1 MLIFY
6 GPNPILRVE
15 DRNFTGLKKNKAG
28 EGFSNLP
35 FFGVFKAEHVEKEV
49 VWEIF
54 SRTFNFEGFIFS
66 AEKTQSPGIS

>member
-1 MLIFY
+1 MVLIQSY
-6 GPNPILRVE
+6 ELRTE
-15 DRNFTGLKKNKAG
+15 TLLDFKKNKAG

-54 SRTFNFEGFIFS
+54 SRIFNFGGFIFS